1 MKNIWRIF
9 SRDMK
14 NVSRNGVAAFL
25 IGGLM
30 LLPSLYAW
38 FNIEAS
44 WDPYSKTDKLPVGIV
59 NEDDGANIRDQEINI
74 GKNLVTELKK
84 NDDMNWQFVDKEKA
98 MDRVEY
104 GEYFAVIIIP
114 EDFSS
119 KLATVIE
126 DQPEKAS
133 LEYYVN
139 EKINAIAPKITES
152 GAGGIVDKITSS
164 FISTVNGT
172 IFELFNEL
180 GIEIEKDLP
189 DIKRFEDYVFSVEE
203 KLPEI
208 GDVLNE
214 SLSDAK
220 SAQGIIDKAQRG
232 IPDAKRMTNQG
243 LDTIDQT
250 TAFLKKAEDRLNEV
264 APGIQKDLE
273 NVQEMAAKVNEFV
286 QQIQT
291 SKIDLS
297 GAATINN
304 GITERLTTSIQTID
318 TIESSLKSLQNNEGN
333 QNQEQINQAL
343 TQLDMVKKELQT
355 VQQEGQKINDFLI
368 TKQQNVDNV
377 INGIQ
382 DRAVK
387 TKTEIDAFLKEYKQT
402 IEPAVLDEVA
412 TAKGT
417 LSEARSILQDIQ
429 STIPEVQRILSNTE
443 GNIDK
448 GTETLQNVLRQYPY
462 VKDKINQLAARIRDI
477 QGKTDINEIIKLLQ
491 NDPQLEKSFFEE
503 PVVLNKNSLFPIENY
518 GAAMTPFYTVLA
530 IWVGALLLISLLATE
545 VLGEHEFSEP
555 QIYFGKLLTFLSIGL
570 VQAMIV
576 TVGDIYLLGVHIA
589 EPFWFILF
597 GLFISFIFMIVVY
610 TLVSVFGNI
619 GKAMAIV
626 LLVLQI
632 AGAGGTYPVA
642 LLPTFFQII
651 HPFLPFSYAID
662 LMREAVGGIIWDR
675 VYRDILFLGLFGAI
689 ALVFGAFLKGP
700 LSERTKAF
708 MRKSKESGL
717 FH

>member
-9 SRDMK
+9 SRDMI

-59 NEDDGANIRDQEINI
+59 NEDNGAKIREQEINI
-74 GKNLVTELKK
+74 GKDLVKELRK
-84 NDDMNWQFVDKEKA
+84 NDDMNWQFVDKKKA

-104 GEYFAVIIIP
+104 GDYFAVIIIP

-126 DQPEKAS
+126 DQPEKAG

-189 DIKRFEDYVFSVEE
+189 DIKRFEEYVFKIDE

-214 SLSDAK
+214 SLADAK
-220 SAQGIIDKAQRG
+220 SAQGIIDEAQRG
-232 IPDAKRMTNQG
+232 IPDAKRLTNQG

-250 TAFLKKAEDRLNEV
+250 TAFLKKAEDRLNKV

-273 NVQEMAAKVNEFV
+273 NVQDMAAKVNDFV
-286 QQIQT
+286 QQIQ
-291 SKIDLS
+291 SSEIDLS
-297 GAATINN
+297 GAETINN
-304 GITERLTTSIQTID
+304 QIKERLSTSIQTID
-318 TIESSLKSLQNNEGN
+318 TIESSLKFLQNNEEN
-333 QNQEQINQAL
+333 QNQEQIKQAL
-343 TQLDMVKKELQT
+343 IKLDMVKQEIQT
-355 VQQEGQKINDFLI
+355 VQQEGQKLNAFLT
-368 TKQQNVDNV
+368 TKQHDVDNV
-377 INGIQ
+377 ITSIKE
-382 DRAVK
+382 RAVK
-387 TKTEIDAFLKEYKQT
+387 TKSEIDAFINEYKQT

-412 TAKGT
+412 SAKGT
-417 LSEARSILQDIQ
+417 LNEARRILQDIQ
-429 STIPEVQRILSNTE
+429 STIPKVQRILSNTE

-448 GTETLQNVLRQYPY
+448 GTETLQRVMQQYPY
-462 VKDKINQLAARIRDI
+462 VKEKISQLADRIRDI
-477 QGKTDINEIIKLLQ
+477 QGKTDINEIISLLQ
-491 NDPQLEKSFFEE
+491 NDPTLEKSFFEE

-570 VQAMIV
+570 IQAMVV
-576 TVGDIYLLGVHIA
+576 TVGDIYVLGVHIA
-589 EPFWFILF
+589 EPIWFILF

-610 TLVSVFGNI
+610 TLVSVFGNV

-642 LLPTFFQII
+642 LLPTFFQTI

-662 LMREAVGGIIWDR
+662 LMREAVGGIIWER
-675 VYRDILFLGLFGAI
+675 AYRDILILGLFGVLAI
-689 ALVFGAFLKGP
+689 LFGAFLKGP
-700 LSERTKAF
+700 LSKRTKAF

>member
-9 SRDMK
+9 SRDMI

-59 NEDDGANIRDQEINI
+59 NEDNGAKIREEEINI
-74 GKNLVTELKK
+74 GKDLVKELKK
-84 NDDMNWQFVDKEKA
+84 NDDMNWQFIDKKKA

-104 GEYFAVIIIP
+104 GNYFAVIIIP

-189 DIKRFEDYVFSVEE
+189 DIKRFEDYVFKIDE

-208 GDVLNE
+208 GDVLND
-214 SLSDAK
+214 SLADAK
-220 SAQGIIDKAQRG
+220 SAQEIINKAQRG
-232 IPDAKRMTNQG
+232 IPDAKRLTNLG

-250 TAFLKKAEDRLNEV
+250 TAFLKKAEDRFNKV
-264 APGIQKDLE
+264 APDIQKDLE
-273 NVQEMAAKVNEFV
+273 NVQDMAAKVNEFV
-286 QQIQT
+286 QQIQS
-291 SKIDLS
+291 SKVDLS
-297 GAATINN
+297 GAETINN
-304 GITERLTTSIQTID
+304 QIKERLSTSIQTID
-318 TIESSLKSLQNNEGN
+318 TIESSLKSLQSNEEN
-333 QNQEQINQAL
+333 QNQEQIKQAL
-343 TQLDMVKKELQT
+343 IKLHMVKQEIQT
-355 VQQEGQKINDFLI
+355 VQQEGQKLNSFLT
-368 TKQQNVDNV
+368 TKQQDVDNV
-377 INGIQ
+377 ITGIQ
-382 DRAVK
+382 ERAVK
-387 TKTEIDAFLKEYKQT
+387 TKTEIDVFIKEYKQT

-412 TAKGT
+412 KAKGT
-417 LSEARSILQDIQ
+417 LSEARRILQDIQ
-429 STIPEVQRILSNTE
+429 STIPKVQRILSNTE

-448 GTETLQNVLRQYPY
+448 GTESLQRVLQQYPY
-462 VKDKINQLAARIRDI
+462 VKEKISQLADRIRDI
-477 QGKTDINEIIKLLQ
+477 QGKTDINEIIRLLQ
-491 NDPQLEKSFFEE
+491 NDPTLEKSFFEE

-545 VLGEHEFSEP
+545 VLGEHKFSEP

-570 VQAMIV
+570 VQAMVV
-576 TVGDIYLLGVHIA
+576 TVGDIYVLGVHIA
-589 EPFWFILF
+589 EPIWFILF
-597 GLFISFIFMIVVY
+597 GLFISIIFMIVVY

-642 LLPTFFQII
+642 LLPTFFQTI

-662 LMREAVGGIIWDR
+662 LMREAVGGIIWER
-675 VYRDILFLGLFGAI
+675 AYRDILILGLFGVI
-689 ALVFGAFLKGP
+689 ALLFGAFLKGP

>member
-9 SRDMK
+9 SRDMI

-59 NEDDGANIRDQEINI
+59 NEDNGGEIREQEINI
-74 GKNLVTELKK
+74 GRDLVKELKK
-84 NDDMNWQFVDKEKA
+84 NHDMNWQFIDKKNA
-98 MDRVEY
+98 MDRVGY
-104 GEYFAVIIIP
+104 GDYFAVIIIP

-189 DIKRFEDYVFSVEE
+189 DIKRFEEYVFGVEE

-208 GDVLNE
+208 GDILNE
-214 SLSDAK
+214 SFSDAK
-220 SAQGIIDKAQRG
+220 SAQEIINKAQSG
-232 IPDAKRMTNQG
+232 IPEAKRMTNQG

-250 TAFLKKAEDRLNEV
+250 TAFLRTAEDRLNKV
-264 APGIQKDLE
+264 APRIQKDLE
-273 NVQEMAAKVNEFV
+273 NVQEMAAKVNDFI
-286 QQIQT
+286 QQIQS

-297 GAATINN
+297 GAEAIDNQMN
-304 GITERLTTSIQTID
+304 ERLSTSIQTID
-318 TIESSLKSLQNNEGN
+318 TIESSLMSLQSNEDN
-333 QNQEQINQAL
+333 QNQEQIQQAL
-343 TQLDMVKKELQT
+343 TQLGMVKEEMQT
-355 VQQEGQKINDFLI
+355 AQQEGQKINAFLT
-368 TKQQNVDNV
+368 TKQQDVDNV

-387 TKTEIDAFLKEYKQT
+387 TKTEIDAFIKEYKQT
-402 IEPAVLDEVA
+402 IEPAVLEEVA
-412 TAKGT
+412 SAKGT
-417 LSEARSILQDIQ
+417 LSEARRTLQEIQ

-448 GTETLQNVLRQYPY
+448 GTETLQNVLQQYPY
-462 VKDKINQLAARIRDI
+462 VKDKINQLADRIRDI
-477 QGKTDINEIIKLLQ
+477 QGKTDINEIIRLLQ
-491 NDPQLEKSFFEE
+491 NDPKLEKSFFEE

-545 VLGEHEFSEP
+545 VSGEQGFSET
-555 QIYFGKLLTFLSIGL
+555 QIYFGRLLTFISIGL

-576 TVGDIYLLGVHIA
+576 TVGDIFVLGVHIA
-589 EPFWFILF
+589 QPFWFILF
-597 GLFISFIFMIVVY
+597 GLFISLIFMVVVY

-632 AGAGGTYPVA
+632 AGAGGTYPVP
-642 LLPTFFQII
+642 LLPTFFQTI

-662 LMREAVGGIIWDR
+662 LMREAVGGIVWER
-675 VYRDILFLGLFGAI
+675 VYRDILILGLFGVI
-689 ALVFGAFLKGP
+689 GLLFGAFLKGP
-700 LSERTKAF
+700 LSDRTKSF

>member
-9 SRDMK
+9 SRDMI

-59 NEDDGANIRDQEINI
+59 NEDNGAKIREQEINI
-74 GKNLVTELKK
+74 GKDLVKELRK
-84 NDDMNWQFVDKEKA
+84 NDDMNWQFVDKKKA

-104 GEYFAVIIIP
+104 GDYFAVIIIP
-114 EDFSS
+114 ENFSS

-126 DQPEKAS
+126 DQPEKAG

-189 DIKRFEDYVFSVEE
+189 DIKRFEEYVFKIDE

-214 SLSDAK
+214 SLADAK
-220 SAQGIIDKAQRG
+220 SAQGIIDEAQRG
-232 IPDAKRMTNQG
+232 IPDAKRLTNQG

-250 TAFLKKAEDRLNEV
+250 TAFLKKAEDRLNKV

-273 NVQEMAAKVNEFV
+273 NVQDMAAKVNDFV
-286 QQIQT
+286 QQIQ
-291 SKIDLS
+291 SSEIDLS
-297 GAATINN
+297 GAETINN
-304 GITERLTTSIQTID
+304 QIKERLSTSIQTID
-318 TIESSLKSLQNNEGN
+318 TIESSLKSLQNNEEN
-333 QNQEQINQAL
+333 QNQEQIKQAL
-343 TQLDMVKKELQT
+343 SQLDMVKQEIQT
-355 VQQEGQKINDFLI
+355 VQQEGQKLNAFLT
-368 TKQQNVDNV
+368 TKQHDVDNV
-377 INGIQ
+377 ITSIKE
-382 DRAVK
+382 RAVK
-387 TKTEIDAFLKEYKQT
+387 TKSEIDAFINEYKQT

-412 TAKGT
+412 SAKGT
-417 LSEARSILQDIQ
+417 LNEARRILQDIQ
-429 STIPEVQRILSNTE
+429 STIPKVQRILSNTE

-448 GTETLQNVLRQYPY
+448 GTETLQRVMQQYPY
-462 VKDKINQLAARIRDI
+462 VKEKISQLADRIRDI
-477 QGKTDINEIIKLLQ
+477 QGKTDINEIISLLQ
-491 NDPQLEKSFFEE
+491 NDPTLEKSFFEE

-555 QIYFGKLLTFLSIGL
+555 QTYFGKLLTFLSIGL
-570 VQAMIV
+570 IQAMVV
-576 TVGDIYLLGVHIA
+576 TVGDIYVLGVHIA
-589 EPFWFILF
+589 EPIWFILF

-610 TLVSVFGNI
+610 TLVSVFGNV

-642 LLPTFFQII
+642 LLPTFFQTI

-662 LMREAVGGIIWDR
+662 LMREAVGGIIWER
-675 VYRDILFLGLFGAI
+675 AYRDILILGLFGVLAI
-689 ALVFGAFLKGP
+689 LFGAFLKGP
-700 LSERTKAF
+700 LSKRTKAF